1 MSLKIKSAKKDSL
14 SLKKLNTI
22 MVVAAILI
30 SLILFFAMT
39 RTATMYDEV
48 HTVTQEI
55 KNYET
60 TAYNLQA
67 ASDYLTEQI
76 RLFVVTGD
84 KTYLDNYFE
93 ESNITKR
100 RDEAVEILRA
110 RHGDAPAFTELQT
123 AMNGSLVLMVME
135 YHAARLAVDAYGYNL
150 EEYPK
155 EVRSVRLSEYE
166 ASLSPQQKGD
176 IAKKM
181 LFSDEYRRQKNFI
194 SEHTMNTL
202 MQLEKEIWEQQ
213 TTVSYNL
220 KKTMIIEHL
229 LTALLIAILLGIVY
243 LTSRL
248 VIFPLRDYVNL
259 IREDERLPITGAE
272 ELRFLAQ
279 TYNAMRET
287 NRLHREQLT
296 YEATHDQLTK
306 LYNRRGFEMLLEE
319 LDLSNVAVLLVD
331 LDRFKSINDLY
342 GHDVGDKV
350 LIKVSKALTN
360 NFGENGHICRLGG
373 DEFVILLEHT
383 SPAVKDQLKKQVDA
397 INKWLRNGHDGL
409 PPFSLSVGVSFCNSG
424 KTEDVLALLKQADE
438 ALYDAK
444 EHGRSSVSFNDPPA
458 KK

>member
-1 MSLKIKSAKKDSL
+1 MGIKIKGKKKESL
-14 SLKKLNTI
+14 SLKKLNTV

-30 SLILFFAMT
+30 SLILFLAMT

-48 HTVTQEI
+48 HSITTEI

-60 TAYNLQA
+60 TAYTLQS

-76 RLFVVTGD
+76 RLFVVTGE
-84 KTYLDNYFE
+84 KTNLDNYFE
-93 ESNITKR
+93 ESNVTKR
-100 RDEAVEILRA
+100 RDDAVEMLRA
-110 RHGDAPAFTELQT
+110 RHGDSPAFTELQS

-135 YHAARLAVDAYGYNL
+135 YHAARLAVDAFGHDL
-150 EEYPK
+150 EDYPK
-155 EVRSVRLSEYE
+155 EVQSVRLSDYE

-176 IAKKM
+176 LAKRM
-181 LFSDEYRRQKNFI
+181 VFSEEYRRQKTFI
-194 SEHTMNTL
+194 SEHTMNCL

-213 TTVSYNL
+213 TAVSYNL
-220 KKTMIIEHL
+220 KKTMFIEHL

-259 IREDERLPITGAE
+259 IREDERLPVTGAE

-296 YEATHDQLTK
+296 YEATHDKLTT
-306 LYNRRGFEMLLEE
+306 LYNRRGFEMLLED
-319 LDLSNVAVLLVD
+319 LDLSNVAVVLVD
-331 LDRFKSINDLY
+331 LDKFKSINDLY
-342 GHDVGDKV
+342 GHDIGDKV
-350 LIKVSKALTN
+350 LVKVSKVLTDYY
-360 NFGENGHICRLGG
+360 GESGHICRLGG
-373 DEFVILLEHT
+373 DEFVVLLEHT
-383 SPAVKDQLKKQVDA
+383 TSAIKDQLKKQVDT
-397 INKWLRNGHDGL
+397 INKWLRAGHDGL
-409 PPFSLSVGVSFCNSG
+409 PPFSISVGVSFCSSG
-424 KTEDVLALLKQADE
+424 KLEEVLELLKEADE

-444 EHGRSSVSFNDPPA
+444 EHGRSTVSFNDPP